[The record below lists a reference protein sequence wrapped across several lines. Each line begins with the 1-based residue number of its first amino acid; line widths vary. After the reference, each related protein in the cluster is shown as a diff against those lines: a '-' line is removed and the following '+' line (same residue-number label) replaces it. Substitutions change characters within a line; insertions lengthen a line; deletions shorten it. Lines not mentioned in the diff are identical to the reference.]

1 MYGWLPYLCWQIY
14 YDRRYPISSIMGKTP
29 SKTETTP
36 FGTKHTY
43 HTTSVGKDGKSVN
56 ARVVVVI
63 QKDNGSTTYKIVT
76 VYPD

>member
-1 MYGWLPYLCWQIY
+1 MSIFTNNPQVRKYKC
-14 YDRRYPISSIMGKTP
+14 DNSKRRYPISSIMGKTP

-43 HTTSVGKDGKSVN
+43 HTTLVGKDGKSVN

-63 QKDNGSTTYKIVT
+63 QKTMEVPHIK
-76 VYPD
+76 